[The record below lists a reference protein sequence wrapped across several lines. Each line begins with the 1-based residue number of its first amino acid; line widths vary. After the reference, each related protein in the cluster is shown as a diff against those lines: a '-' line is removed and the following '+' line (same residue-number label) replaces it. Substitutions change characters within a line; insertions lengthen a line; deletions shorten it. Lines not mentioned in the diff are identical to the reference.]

1 MKIKMFPVERM
12 TISGFA
18 KKHGLIM
25 EVHEREGDMIKK
37 CGEGIRFYAEF
48 SRSEIKD
55 GPILIGTFG
64 DGRTP
69 SEAIKNYA
77 TEISGKLL
85 VINAY
90 NKKERREIYVPIL
103 SAIEPKDIK

>member
-1 MKIKMFPVERM
+1 MKIKMFPAERM

-25 EVHEREGDMIKK
+25 EVHEREAEM
-37 CGEGIRFYAEF
+37 GEWLRFHASF
-48 SRSEIKD
+48 PNAEIKV
-55 GPILIGTFG
+55 GPGLIGSFG

-69 SEAIKNYA
+69 LEAIKNYA

-103 SAIEPKDIK
+103 SAIEPKEIK